1 MNVVR
6 RYRDQDAAAC
16 CDIIDSA
23 IDGLL
28 GLNAAAFALL
38 RSRNTPSILGPE
50 LARYHTI
57 VYERDGVLLGVGALA
72 GDELRRMY
80 VRPEGQ
86 RRGIGRAIL
95 ATLEQEARSRGLLE
109 LRTSAAPQAAGFYE
123 RNGFEAIGPREYV
136 DGDARFQYVGMRK
149 RLAALEQQSA
159 GTNRT

>member
-6 RYRDQDAAAC
+6 RYRDEDAAAC

-23 IDGLL
+23 IDGLP

-38 RSRNTPSILGPE
+38 RSTNTPSILGPE
-50 LARYHTI
+50 LAGYHTV
-57 VYERDGVLLGVGALA
+57 VYENDGVLLGVGALA

-95 ATLEQEARSRGLLE
+95 AALEQEARSRGLLE
-109 LRTSAAPQAAGFYE
+109 LRTSAALPAARFYE
-123 RNGFEAIGPREYV
+123 RNGFEAIGPREHV
-136 DGDARFQYVGMRK
+136 DGEARFQYVGMSK
-149 RLAALEQQSA
+149 RLAAPARHAS